1 MLNELKCPV
10 CRNDSFLSPNIKIYI
25 SPCFH
30 KICEQCLIKIFGVE
44 YAPCPECGI
53 QLRRI
58 NFISSTFESIEVER
72 EIKIRRLLNTH
83 YKTNTLLKDYDKY
96 NDWLEEYENC
106 VFSLMKLKNEKLIK
120 NEIQKIIN
128 TPTHKLNIYKQ
139 NLDTIKTQQLSLV
152 KNIESNSINSSP
164 LLATNDTATD
174 VVLIKKSYLIPKSL
188 FKLKDSTEITNMF
201 IIQFAYNTVNKLFN

>member
-53 QLRRI
+53 QLIRI

-83 YKTNTLLKDYDKY
+83 YKTNTLSKDYDKY

-120 NEIQKIIN
+120 NEIQKDMKLLN
-128 TPTHKLNIYKQ
+128 EKLN
-139 NLDTIKTQQLSLV
+139 N
-152 KNIESNSINSSP
+152 NG
-164 LLATNDTATD
+164 
-174 VVLIKKSYLIPKSL
+174 
-188 FKLKDSTEITNMF
+188 TEIPYVNQFGEELFLYKVYPSSREYLYSGF
-201 IIQFAYNTVNKLFN
+201 IKEKFKDFYFAVICKEKGKEKRKSIEKEFA

>member
-1 MLNELKCPV
+1 MFNELKCPM
-10 CRNDSFLSPNIKIYI
+10 CKNDSFLSPNIKIYI

-53 QLRRI
+53 MLRRI

-72 EIKIRRLLNTH
+72 EIKIRQLLNIH
-83 YKTNTLLKDYDKY
+83 YKYNILSKTHDKY

-106 VFSLMKLKNEKLIK
+106 IFSLMKLKNEKLIK
-120 NEIQKIIN
+120 SEIQKIVD

-139 NLDTIKTQQLSLV
+139 NLNIMKTQELSSI
-152 KNIESNSINSSP
+152 KNIESNSMDNFLPTPNNTTSNVI
-164 LLATNDTATD
+164 
-174 VVLIKKSYLIPKSL
+174 LIKKNYLIPKSL

-201 IIQFAYNTVNKLFN
+201 IIQLAYNTVNKIFN